1 MTATEFDK
9 LAGDLRA
16 LAQGI
21 PLHWGA
27 VQSDGRDARLTER
40 RFFALRTYEA
50 LEEAVGAFPDEA
62 KAYFRRRWFLWQCA
76 RCDEYLFCLN
86 PNVHPNPNSRD
97 KGYDIAFD
105 EGIRFDVKGT
115 VIPKQMREASPSCV
129 AGLMAHP
136 LPIIRFYYDKQS
148 HGRRFDMQNRLFVVH
163 HSFVDEHRELY
174 LRCAWR
180 TKREAYREYAR
191 NIGRIAFREWQGCK
205 ASVLFIV
212 ERRRGVDDRW
222 LGSFAKTFHI
232 NI

>member
-1 MTATEFDK
+1 MINDCSTDASLEILRQKGINFLSNPINLGIGATVQ
-9 LAGDLRA
+9 AGYMYA
-16 LAQGI
+16 
-21 PLHWGA
+21 
-27 VQSDGRDARLTER
+27 
-40 RFFALRTYEA
+40 
-50 LEEAVGAFPDEA
+50 
-62 KAYFRRRWFLWQCA
+62 
-76 RCDEYLFCLN
+76 
-86 PNVHPNPNSRD
+86 RD

-174 LRCAWR
+174 LRCSWR

-212 ERRRGVDDRW
+212 ERRRGVAEWMIDG
-222 LGSFAKTFHI
+222 LGPSPRLSI
-232 NI
+232 